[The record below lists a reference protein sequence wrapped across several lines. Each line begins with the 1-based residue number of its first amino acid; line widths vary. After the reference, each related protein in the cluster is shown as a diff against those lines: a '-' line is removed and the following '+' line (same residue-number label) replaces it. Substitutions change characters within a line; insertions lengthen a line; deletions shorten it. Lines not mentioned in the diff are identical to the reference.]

1 MSSQAVPAWSRILPP
16 GPAQPQADPRQRYRI
31 TPDAALWCHRQS
43 GTSSRCA
50 GRIGEESLNLTEM
63 SMRMRQ
69 RASRGT
75 AATACAKAG
84 SMVSCWDYIA
94 SAWAA
99 THSPFRAV
107 AREQVGKVAPRMANG
122 HWGLVAF

>member
-43 GTSSRCA
+43 GTPSRCA

-63 SMRMRQ
+63 SMRMRPRGERQ
-69 RASRGT
+69 PPSVRRLEVWYPVEITSLLHELLPISR
-75 AATACAKAG
+75 
-84 SMVSCWDYIA
+84 SV
-94 SAWAA
+94 
-99 THSPFRAV
+99 P
-107 AREQVGKVAPRMANG
+107 
-122 HWGLVAF
+122 